1 MDIKSYALGLLFIS
15 AVFFSGIFISI
26 TNASFCE
33 DYEKYSANN
42 NCTCDVHGF
51 KCYSNTLKL
60 VSGDLSFL
68 RHLYGDHDTI
78 ENLETAGNEDAFT
91 ISSSIFLPF
100 INLKTLRI
108 HNCNIV
114 DIEPGAFRSLH
125 RLEVLEI
132 SGNSNLTLDS
142 VTKGLILLNSP
153 NLQMFNISGNHNA
166 ENLPGAFIR
175 KPMFERLSNTSLKS
189 LDVSWTRLTTLL
201 APFDLLPHLETLNIS
216 GTLLLGSLSCL
227 STLASLSN
235 LSYIAIDHWPF
246 FPRGYDSIRLSEEPH
261 GLFKRNSNGI
271 CTQRKYLSD
280 RGCLM
285 IGERCRTLQMRFI
298 DLDSFFLD
306 LSKGFCMEKNN
317 MLNHVASNSR
327 ISKQLGLILG
337 LDKLKLFDMSNPE
350 VLFRGPLIK
359 PNMFYAMPSLEVLR
373 LAGFHLNRL
382 SNEHIRKLVSR
393 NYNLTE
399 LDISYNELTKLPKK
413 MFIENIFLEYLN
425 ISWNKLTVFE
435 TDLSSCVHL
444 LSVDLQQ
451 NLLIVIDVIIVQ
463 HFTSLGRN
471 IEINLNGN
479 ELECNCN
486 LLTFTKDVNV
496 TITPFRCSYKGES
509 KLITKDV
516 SETFFQN
523 VCDAQ
528 EQINS
533 MIILLGATLGVLGT
547 ALIIIA
553 AVIIYRRRKSSILRK
568 SVQENMP
575 VVINL
580 TDSNRLEES
589 PSRNPKFVV
598 FLAYCSKDAEFVLKK
613 IYEKL
618 NLKLL
623 QLLKDTAYVNDPDHL
638 IIIYDKHFL
647 AGIDIDEICRVAI
660 TESHVTVAVVTDNF
674 LESSWCNL
682 EVKMAIS
689 SKVPLL
695 PLFITKCDPKKLT
708 GFLRVVYEEKV
719 RLLWP
724 DTSLLDETL
733 AEAEENK
740 LLDTLCSHIIT
751 YVKLHKDMSCKM

>member
-1 MDIKSYALGLLFIS
+1 MDIKPNVFIS
-15 AVFFSGIFISI
+15 AVFFSGFFITIIS
-26 TNASFCE
+26 ASFCA

-42 NCTCDVHGF
+42 NCTCDVYGF

-60 VSGDLSFL
+60 VDGGLCFL
-68 RHLYGDHDTI
+68 KHLYGDHGKI
-78 ENLETAGNEDAFT
+78 ENLETSGNGDAFT
-91 ISSSIFLPF
+91 ISSSFFLPF

-132 SGNSNLTLDS
+132 SGNSNLTFDS
-142 VTKGLILLNSP
+142 ISKGLDLLNSP
-153 NLQMFNISGNHNA
+153 NLQVFNISGNHNA
-166 ENLPGAFIR
+166 ENLPGASIR
-175 KPMFERLSNTSLKS
+175 KPMFELLSNTSLKL
-189 LDVSWTRLTTLL
+189 LDISWTRLTQLL
-201 APFDLLPHLETLNIS
+201 APFDLLPRLKTLNVS
-216 GTLLLGSLSCL
+216 GTLLLGSPSCV
-227 STLASLSN
+227 STITSIS
-235 LSYIAIDHWPF
+235 SITYIAIDHWPY
-246 FPRGYDSIRLSEEPH
+246 FPRGYNSIRRIAEPR
-261 GLFKRNSNGI
+261 GLFKRTTKDT
-271 CTQRKYLSD
+271 CTYKKYLSEK
-280 RGCLM
+280 GCIITGTSL
-285 IGERCRTLQMRFI
+285 RTIQTRFI

-306 LSKGFCMEKNN
+306 LSNDICIENN
-317 MLNHVASNSR
+317 NILNHIASNSK
-327 ISKQLGLILG
+327 ISKQLGLISG
-337 LDKLKLFDMSNPE
+337 YDKLKLFDMSNPE

-359 PNMFYAMPSLEVLR
+359 PNMFYAMPSLQVLR

-382 SNEHIRKLVSR
+382 SNEHIGKLVSR

-399 LDISYNELTKLPKK
+399 LDISHNELTTLPKK

-435 TDLSSCVHL
+435 TDLSSCEHL

-451 NLLIVIDVIIVQ
+451 NLVIVIDVIVIQ
-463 HFTSLGRN
+463 HFTFLGRN

-486 LLTFTKDVNV
+486 LLTLTKDVNV
-496 TITPFRCSYKGES
+496 TITPFRCTYKGES

-516 SETFFQN
+516 SETFLQN

-528 EQINS
+528 EQNDS
-533 MIILLGATLGVLGT
+533 MIILLVATLGVLGT

-553 AVIIYRRRKSSILRK
+553 AVIIYRKRKRSILRK
-568 SVQENMP
+568 SVHGNMP
-575 VVINL
+575 VVIKL
-580 TDSNRLEES
+580 TDCNRLEES

-598 FLAYCSKDAEFVLKK
+598 FLAYCSRDSEFVLKK

-623 QLLKDTAYVNDPDHL
+623 QLLKDTDYVKDPDHL

-660 TESHVTVAVVTDNF
+660 TESHVTVAVVTENF

-689 SKVPLL
+689 SKIPLL
-695 PLFITKCDPKKLT
+695 PLFIKKCDPKKLT
-708 GFLRVVYEEKV
+708 GFLRVMYEEKV

-724 DTSLLDETL
+724 DTSLLDEAL

-740 LLDTLCSHIIT
+740 LLDTLCTHIIT
-751 YVKLHKDMSCKM
+751 YVNT